1 LKVHEQRAEDLQALA
16 EKVVDNDAEE
26 DEHQRKRKRRRSQ
39 AFEDGGKSPK
49 LKPIRSGEAG
59 KDFACPEPGCEKRFK
74 AVRPPLI
81 RDSPLCRA
89 NQQANSLKTHHK
101 VVHLKIR
108 SHICPVENCGK
119 AFAHMCNLNQH
130 LKAHNRA
137 ASPIATFTPQAQTEE
152 ARFLTGDV
160 MTDKRFGCPA
170 HKVIQVEFERI
181 NPCHLRFWRVYDV
194 KRHLKADHGLDLE
207 DLEVRTLLGDGF
219 EGHGD
224 GDERQSEE
232 GTDGRETYGQGVE
245 EFKGELMDQAGA

>member
-1 LKVHEQRAEDLQALA
+1 
-16 EKVVDNDAEE
+16 
-26 DEHQRKRKRRRSQ
+26 
-39 AFEDGGKSPK
+39 
-49 LKPIRSGEAG
+49 
-59 KDFACPEPGCEKRFK
+59 
-74 AVRPPLI
+74 
-81 RDSPLCRA
+81 
-89 NQQANSLKTHHK
+89 
-101 VVHLKIR
+101 
-108 SHICPVENCGK
+108 
-119 AFAHMCNLNQH
+119 MCNLNQH

-137 ASPIATFTPQAQTEE
+137 ASPIATFTPHTEE

-224 GDERQSEE
+224 ERELDH
-232 GTDGRETYGQGVE
+232 GRGGREGSEQGVVE
-245 EFKGELMDQAGA
+245 VKGELRDQA